1 MHNFTRDKRLRPTKR
16 SSPSHT
22 RKNLRYPGYG
32 PGENPSIP
40 LERATE
46 ERLKISKIAKFES
59 DLLKFYSHLYGGRRG
74 AQTCPHHKTSV
85 NFRKFAKLYL
95 RSLKTYYFQIW
106 HSLPI
111 SKALVLTE
119 TTDFPWLIHQLKAL
133 KKNVQGS
140 IVACIQ
146 IAAASKLVWVPP
158 KFHFKI
164 YVSMINNQLI
174 GKVWQ
179 KSHCRFYFRVMT
191 LKPS

>member
-1 MHNFTRDKRLRPTKR
+1 MFEVICVKLTKIYLF
-16 SSPSHT
+16 
-22 RKNLRYPGYG
+22 KV
-32 PGENPSIP
+32 
-40 LERATE
+40 
-46 ERLKISKIAKFES
+46 AKF
-59 DLLKFYSHLYGGRRG
+59 YRRLYGGRRG
-74 AQTCPHHKTSV
+74 QICPHHQSSV

-95 RSLKTYYFQIW
+95 RSLKTYYFQIL

-111 SKALVLTE
+111 FKALVLAE
-119 TTDFPWLIHQLKAL
+119 STDFPWLIHQLKAL

-140 IVACIQ
+140 IIARMQ
-146 IAAASKLVWVPP
+146 IAAASKLVWGPP
-158 KFHFKI
+158 NSFQI